1 MALAAQGECQPVSVP
16 APEGGRRV
24 GTFYI
29 HLMDAMRTDPYLQDG
44 TKRELMLRVWYP
56 SAAGTLCRPAE
67 YAPWRVWAYQAHLT
81 GLSLPSIRS
90 TSCLDAPVEPGKH
103 PAILFSHGY
112 TGTFTDSTFL
122 FEDLASRGYIVI
134 SIAHTH
140 ETTAVEF
147 LSGKLVTGVLGS
159 YLDSGSL
166 RIDEPSVRFAR
177 AVRLSDLQ
185 FLIDQ
190 LLRPSVGNGQLA
202 ARLKIS
208 VIGIMG
214 HSLGGEVSLAALQ
227 RDSRLKAAVAL
238 DPPIGPEDLAGV
250 SRAVLIMTAGR
261 RKWSAQECHLWQNLR
276 GPRLLINLTSADHF
290 TFSDALWM
298 FGSSSVLPD
307 DPQAKKAIAFLRNS
321 IGRFFDQHLKEGTAS
336 ASHQAAH
343 PQPGIAITTQYET
356 LCAVPRANVQGG
368 VQ

>member
-1 MALAAQGECQPVSVP
+1 
-16 APEGGRRV
+16 
-24 GTFYI
+24 
-29 HLMDAMRTDPYLQDG
+29 
-44 TKRELMLRVWYP
+44 
-56 SAAGTLCRPAE
+56 
-67 YAPWRVWAYQAHLT
+67 
-81 GLSLPSIRS
+81 
-90 TSCLDAPVEPGKH
+90 
-103 PAILFSHGY
+103 
-112 TGTFTDSTFL
+112 
-122 FEDLASRGYIVI
+122 
-134 SIAHTH
+134 
-140 ETTAVEF
+140 
-147 LSGKLVTGVLGS
+147 
-159 YLDSGSL
+159 
-166 RIDEPSVRFAR
+166 
-177 AVRLSDLQ
+177 
-185 FLIDQ
+185 LIDQ
-190 LLRPSVGNGQLA
+190 LLRPAVGNGQLA

-208 VIGIMG
+208 VIGVMG

-298 FGSSSVLPD
+298 FGSSSVLTD
-307 DPQAKKAIAFLRNS
+307 DPQAKKAIAFLRYS

-336 ASHQAAH
+336 AWHQAAH